1 MTADLGRL
9 GVLTD
14 HHCHGLV
21 TTDLD
26 RDGFEALMNEAPRAS
41 PLGTSLF
48 DSMLGLAIRRHCA
61 PVLDLE
67 PLAPADA
74 YLTRRREIGAEEVNR
89 RLLAAAGIGAFLV
102 DTGLDGPGG
111 TALTTPAE
119 LAGLAGSDA
128 YEVVRLERVVEEV
141 LGDGVDDV
149 PGAVLDRL
157 RTSGAIAAKSIAAYR
172 VGLDLPAEKPG
183 PHALAAALR
192 GADPH
197 RVVDRTVSGWLAHTA
212 LELGLPLQFHTGYGD
227 PDLDL
232 LAADPLRL
240 TPFLRGTQD
249 LGVPVLLLHT
259 YPFHRHAAYLA
270 QVFDHAFMDLG
281 LAVHNTGALSTGPI
295 RETLE
300 LVPFGKL
307 LFSTDAYGLAE
318 LYLLGALLFRRGFGD
333 VVDGLLE
340 VWGPGR
346 ERRRAPVG
354 AGGARQR
361 GPGLRPLNLPAV
373 LEHPRVHGDRRG
385 RAGIDRAG
393 RAVLGDVQHDLA
405 GVSHLRREARPLL
418 AEDQHAGRRQRVPLD
433 GDRPGQVVDSHE
445 REACEWRT
453 RSPGRPRSDG
463 GSRAGTG
470 R

>member
-1 MTADLGRL
+1 MRPESDRL

-41 PLGTSLF
+41 PLGTTLF

-74 YLTRRREIGAEEVNR
+74 YLAGRRELGAAEVNR
-89 RLLAAAGIGAFLV
+89 RFLTAAGIGTFLV

-119 LAGLAGSDA
+119 LAGLADGDA
-128 YEVVRLERVVEEV
+128 YQVVRLERVVEEV
-141 LGDGVDDV
+141 LREETDDV
-149 PGAVLDRL
+149 PGAVEDRL

-183 PHALAAALR
+183 PDALVAALR
-192 GADPH
+192 GADPQ
-197 RVVDRTVSGWLAHTA
+197 RVADRTVSGWLAHTA
-212 LELGLPLQFHTGYGD
+212 LEIGLPLQIHTGYGD

-232 LAADPLRL
+232 LAADPLHL
-240 TPFLRGTQD
+240 TAFLRGTQD
-249 LGVPVLLLHT
+249 LGVPVLMLHT

-281 LAVHNTGALSTGPI
+281 LAVHNTGALSAGPI

-300 LVPFGKL
+300 LVPFGSL

-318 LYLLGALLFRRGFGD
+318 LYLLGALLFRRGFGG
-333 VVDGLLE
+333 VVDELF
-340 VWGPGR
+340 
-346 ERRRAPVG
+346 A
-354 AGGARQR
+354 AGDLTEDDA
-361 GPGLRPLNLPAV
+361 A
-373 LEHPRVHGDRRG
+373 H
-385 RAGIDRAG
+385 
-393 RAVLGDVQHDLA
+393 LA
-405 GVSHLRREARPLL
+405 GLVARDN
-418 AEDQHAGRRQRVPLD
+418 AARVYGL
-433 GDRPGQVVDSHE
+433 
-445 REACEWRT
+445 
-453 RSPGRPRSDG
+453 
-463 GSRAGTG
+463 
-470 R
+470 

>member
-1 MTADLGRL
+1 MRPESDRL

-21 TTDLD
+21 TTDLE
-26 RDGFEALMNEAPRAS
+26 RDGFEALMNEAPGAS

-61 PVLDLE
+61 PLLDLE

-74 YLTRRREIGAEEVNR
+74 YLARRRELGATEVNR
-89 RLLAAAGIGAFLV
+89 RFLTASGIGTFLV

-119 LAGLAGSDA
+119 LAGLADGDA

-141 LGDGVDDV
+141 LREETADV
-149 PGAVLDRL
+149 PGAVEDRL

-183 PHALAAALR
+183 PDALVAALR
-192 GADPH
+192 DADPQ
-197 RVVDRTVSGWLAHTA
+197 RVAERAVSGWLAHTA
-212 LELGLPLQFHTGYGD
+212 LELGLPLQIHTGYGD

-232 LAADPLRL
+232 LAADPLHL

-249 LGVPVLLLHT
+249 LGVPVLMLHT

-281 LAVHNTGALSTGPI
+281 LAVHNTGALSAGPI

-300 LVPFGKL
+300 LVPFGSL

-318 LYLLGALLFRRGFGD
+318 HYLLGALLFRRGFARMVDDLLADGD
-333 VVDGLLE
+333 
-340 VWGPGR
+340 
-346 ERRRAPVG
+346 
-354 AGGARQR
+354 
-361 GPGLRPLNLPAV
+361 
-373 LEHPRVHGDRRG
+373 
-385 RAGIDRAG
+385 
-393 RAVLGDVQHDLA
+393 LGEDDAAHLA
-405 GVSHLRREARPLL
+405 GMVARDN
-418 AEDQHAGRRQRVPLD
+418 AARVYGL
-433 GDRPGQVVDSHE
+433 
-445 REACEWRT
+445 
-453 RSPGRPRSDG
+453 
-463 GSRAGTG
+463 
-470 R
+470 